1 MSTKTPE
8 VNKDQSRGTEF
19 QPLTQPTIF
28 EKSDL
33 KQLSTADPRDG
44 DGPLAFAVAARH
56 GIRQDFDAEREWES
70 FCVLYLTA
78 DGERCVDLFVRG
90 TADDL
95 DAIPRVIR
103 ADESKLS
110 PTEGFAERVAPA
122 VRRHPEVGD

>member
-1 MSTKTPE
+1 MSTKTSHG
-8 VNKDQSRGTEF
+8 NKDRSRGTEF

-28 EKSDL
+28 DEPDL
-33 KQLSTADPRDG
+33 RELRTADPRDG

-56 GIRQDFDAEREWES
+56 GIRQDFAADREWES

-78 DGERCVDLFVRG
+78 DGERCVDLFVRW